1 MWRYHRISLLICIL
15 TIVSAAHLASANNVP
30 VQGRVFIGSTVVDP
44 VNVNAELNAQGL
56 KEVDS
61 MPQFGAE
68 ILYPVLKYVDVGL
81 RYTKRNISRDELISV
96 SSTEFE
102 SQIDQDSALAVVRVP
117 FFKTDI
123 VRIDVF
129 AGFGGTNTS
138 YKIKTATQDGE
149 LTRKDTNAWFASSYS
164 SYGGS
169 VAIGYK
175 QFYFVVEGG
184 IESNEVKGFKSTG
197 TINSLNT
204 IDLSGSYFTVGLM
217 FDGIT
222 ASSK

>member
-1 MWRYHRISLLICIL
+1 MVHFHYISLLTFLL
-15 TIVSAAHLASANNVP
+15 TIISANLASANNVP

-44 VNVNAELNAQGL
+44 VNVNAELNTQGL

-61 MPQFGAE
+61 MPQIGVE

-81 RYTKRNISRDELISV
+81 RYTKRNISRDELVSV

-123 VRIDVF
+123 VRIDAF
-129 AGFGGTNTS
+129 AGLGGTNTT

-149 LTRKDTNAWFASSYS
+149 LSRKDSNAWFASPCS

-169 VAIGYK
+169 VAIGYNK
-175 QFYFVVEGG
+175 FYFVVEGG

-204 IDLSGSYFTVGLM
+204 IDLSGAYFTVGLM
-217 FDGIT
+217 FDGIA

>member
-1 MWRYHRISLLICIL
+1 MVRFHYISLQTFLLMII
-15 TIVSAAHLASANNVP
+15 SANLASANNVP

-44 VNVNAELNAQGL
+44 VIVNAELNTQGL

-61 MPQFGAE
+61 MPQVGVE

-81 RYTKRNISRDELISV
+81 RYTKRNISRDELVSV

-123 VRIDVF
+123 LRIDVF
-129 AGFGGTNTS
+129 AGFGGTNTT

-149 LTRKDTNAWFASSYS
+149 LTRKDTNAWFASPYS

-169 VAIGYK
+169 VAIGYNK
-175 QFYFVVEGG
+175 FYFVVEGG
-184 IESNEVKGFKSTG
+184 VESNEVNGFKSTG
-197 TINSLNT
+197 TVNSLNT
-204 IDLSGSYFTVGLM
+204 IDLSGTYFTVGLM
-217 FDGIT
+217 FDGIA